1 MVSGWKVAIE
11 PRPKRRFKKKRYRA
25 VFVCASSVYAGV
37 FLYSNG
43 KKSYF
48 CAKTEVTSSPI
59 SQRFPFYF
67 LVIAISSLSAMSPFP
82 QCVNLGGEIANT
94 ATPWSQILDCR
105 TNSLIPPS
113 PKLASELQWPLY
125 MSKDVVHN
133 KRVEIFFWGS
143 QKYTNS
149 NYLFALFAKLYVFN
163 TEDSLYFLLN
173 T

>member
-1 MVSGWKVAIE
+1 M
-11 PRPKRRFKKKRYRA
+11 
-25 VFVCASSVYAGV
+25 CASPVYAGV

-48 CAKTEVTSSPI
+48 CAQTEVTASPI

-82 QCVNLGGEIANT
+82 QCVSLGGEIAKT
-94 ATPWSQILDCR
+94 ATPRGQILDCR

-113 PKLASELQWPLY
+113 PKLASELQWPLH

-133 KRVEIFFWGS
+133 KRVEIFF
-143 QKYTNS
+143 
-149 NYLFALFAKLYVFN
+149 
-163 TEDSLYFLLN
+163 
-173 T
+173 